1 MANSG
6 QGRKTRSRELVS
18 RSPEE
23 TPSATPQHSK
33 IVVAGERIS
42 SASEQARRSQ
52 KKQKATLKK
61 RLDHAQHKRRSHR

>member
-1 MANSG
+1 VREAKKNEMANSG

-33 IVVAGERIS
+33 IAVIVGHIGWDFC
-42 SASEQARRSQ
+42 Q
-52 KKQKATLKK
+52 K
-61 RLDHAQHKRRSHR
+61 

>member
-6 QGRKTRSRELVS
+6 QGRKTRRRELVS

-23 TPSATPQHSK
+23 TPSATLQHSK

-42 SASEQARRSQ
+42 SASKQARRSQ
-52 KKQKATLKK
+52 KKTKGDAQKKA
-61 RLDHAQHKRRSHR
+61 